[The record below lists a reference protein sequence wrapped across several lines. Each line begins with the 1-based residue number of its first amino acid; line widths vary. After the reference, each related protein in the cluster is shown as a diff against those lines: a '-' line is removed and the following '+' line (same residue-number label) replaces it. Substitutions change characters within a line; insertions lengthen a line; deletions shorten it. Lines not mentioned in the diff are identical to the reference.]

1 MRPALPLLVL
11 GLSGFA
17 GAQDPVAP
25 KTPRPPLVSSP
36 AKEHRLS
43 AEKAAAGV
51 TAALPE
57 TAGTGSEL
65 AKELGIA
72 NGRWMPLPAE
82 VVHDRAAD
90 GALWAHG
97 RTWKAEFDGRGFSY
111 VPFLGSEA
119 PRNQPLTVRL
129 ASVQC
134 GDAVLPT
141 SVGKPERSGER
152 IHVERG
158 ACTERF
164 DLLPDGVEQ
173 SWVFAALPSRAALK
187 LELDLHTELVGT
199 DLGRDLEFRGP
210 YGGVRYDRAVAI
222 DARGERCELDLELVG
237 ERIELVVPAEF
248 LASAAL
254 PLVVDPFTST
264 IGISY
269 TAAYQGNPDLAFDYT
284 TQEFLIVWQNAYSAT
299 DHDLWAQRLDL
310 AQTPLGVPFTIDFT
324 GTSWTKPRIANN
336 GLDDTF
342 LVVAECSQAFVSP
355 RWIGGRIWSLAGGA
369 QPAFDIER
377 AGVGGSWSGDAL
389 NPDVGGDPLE
399 LGPTYFTIVWEREY
413 SPTDHDILMRQV
425 TSTGALRSFTPT
437 TIDVAT
443 SYQAKPRIGK
453 SNGYSFTNNFALQRW
468 AIVYEDYYSPNDCDV
483 RGAQVTW
490 DGQFPTATIT
500 HEITAT
506 AADERTP
513 VVSSPTDEENGSRQH
528 LIAWSR
534 SSGADGDIAIAIWNS
549 ALQIP
554 ARSNL
559 HVLEAAGAAQ
569 AWPQFAPTVDS
580 DGVRFALG
588 YAEAF
593 NASSDIDVRFSTVA
607 FDASINL
614 LQVHEARAA
623 IGVSVDYE
631 GVPAVASAWS
641 GGGGAM
647 HYGIALQQ
655 RDNSTGTHGI
665 FATVYRGHANLPLPS
680 TRATGC
686 GGLGINMY
694 DVPALGRSI
703 SFDQT
708 DSGPLTGFLLGLPLS
723 FPIGGCPGCVLGVDG
738 VAMPNPFGVLIPNA
752 PSLVGVQVSC
762 QAWSLVSGSCLGAIA
777 LSDTIDFTVL

>member
-1 MRPALPLLVL
+1 MRPVLPLLAL
-11 GLSGFA
+11 GLSGLA
-17 GAQDPVAP
+17 VAQEPLAP
-25 KTPRPPLVSSP
+25 KSPRAPLAASP
-36 AKEHRLS
+36 TKEHRPPAAKAGATERAS
-43 AEKAAAGV
+43 VPAAAS
-51 TAALPE
+51 A
-57 TAGTGSEL
+57 SF
-65 AKELGIA
+65 AKEPGLRG
-72 NGRWMPLPAE
+72 GRVMPMPAQ
-82 VVHDRAAD
+82 VVHDRASD

-97 RTWKAEFDGRGFSY
+97 RTWKAEFDGRGFTY

-119 PRNQPLTVRL
+119 PRNQPLTLRL
-129 ASVQC
+129 AAVHC
-134 GDAVLPT
+134 GDAMLPT
-141 SVGKPERSGER
+141 SAGKPERLRER
-152 IHVERG
+152 IGVDRG
-158 ACTERF
+158 ACVERF

-173 SWVFAALPSRAALK
+173 SWVFDALPTRAALR
-187 LELDLHTELVGT
+187 LELDVVTELVGA

-237 ERIELVVPAEF
+237 ERIELAVPAEF
-248 LASAAL
+248 LASAEL
-254 PLVVDPFTST
+254 PLIVDPFTST

-284 TQEFLIVWQNAYSAT
+284 TQEFLIVWQGAYSAT
-299 DHDLWAQRLDL
+299 DHDIWAQRLDL
-310 AQTPLGVPFTIDFT
+310 AQTPLGVPFTIDFST
-324 GTSWTKPRIANN
+324 TSWTKPRVANN
-336 GLDDTF
+336 GLSDTF
-342 LVVAECSQAFVSP
+342 LVVAECSQAFTSP

-369 QPAFDIER
+369 LPAFDIER
-377 AGVGGSWSGDAL
+377 AGVGGSWSGDAT

-399 LGPTYFTIVWEREY
+399 LGPTYFTVVWEREY
-413 SPTDHDILMRQV
+413 STSDHDILMRQV
-425 TSTGALRSFTPT
+425 TSTGALRSSAPTP
-437 TIDVAT
+437 IDVAT

-453 SNGYSFTNNFALQRW
+453 SNGYSFANNFALQRW

-483 RGAQVTW
+483 RGAQITW
-490 DGQFPTATIT
+490 DGQFAATPST
-500 HEITAT
+500 QAITAT
-506 AADERTP
+506 SADERTP
-513 VVSSPTDEENGSRQH
+513 VVSSPTEEENGSRQH

-534 SSGADGDIAIAIWNS
+534 SSGADGDIAVAIWNS

-559 HVLEAAGAAQ
+559 HLLEAAGAAQ
-569 AWPQFAPTVDS
+569 SWPQFSPTVDC
-580 DGVRFALG
+580 DGVRFAVG

-614 LQVHEARAA
+614 LQAHEARAA
-623 IGVSVDYE
+623 IGVSTDYE

-655 RDNSTGTHGI
+655 LDNSFGVHGI

-686 GGLGINMY
+686 GGLGITLN

-723 FPIGGCPGCVLGVDG
+723 FPIGDCPGCVLGVDG
-738 VAMPNPFGVLIPNA
+738 VAMPNPFGIPIPNA

-762 QAWSLVSGSCLGAIA
+762 QAWSLVSGSCLGALA